1 MKIVKIVV
9 KYFCFVVLIFCSK
22 YLFSQI
28 ESAQNKLKKG
38 ESIIYFDKDWNI
50 IPSKYNAEY
59 YRIFKIGINNSS
71 NGEIKDY
78 YKSGKIQNVIE
89 KAIYFDLENEENWK
103 FDGLSKVYYETGE
116 VESKYIYVDNK
127 KEGFSRTYYKSGKL
141 KSISEYKNGLL
152 NGNKSTYRESGKLE
166 YIISYENDVSMSVK
180 NYNEDGTLKYHLTKK
195 NENTGEITKFFDSG
209 EKYSKVNVRWDDKE
223 SMLYD
228 GSFKTF
234 YKTGQV
240 KSAGFYKNDQL
251 DGSVREYSPNGKLML
266 VVKFKNNEETVR
278 YLKDKY
284 ENTIVTLYPE
294 DETITEYTCVDA
306 DCDEIFHPYFDEEEN
321 ALWVKYIWT
330 FTKKSNFKYGTAY
343 RIILDEKGEH
353 STLLLKVEVINEKS
367 SGLNFY
373 KWHGKKYS
381 YYKNSKLE
389 SESTYVNDKKDGQE
403 VSYNKYGNVTSTV
416 EWNNGVKNNW
426 TKDCSKTPCEYTFK
440 SYFNNKEEAEN
451 QGWKFNDNEYQ
462 ENFIPSEPAN
472 AEGTYFWKN
481 KNDYGHI
488 NSIDLPI
495 NFDENFQASVS
506 TKYWNGESG
515 SWFGIIVGWEDW
527 DNYVSLQITPNGY
540 YQADII
546 KSGINFGM
554 QDGQKLEGRNF
565 YDRVKLNIV
574 KRDGKLVF
582 TINQKI
588 VYITEFSKIIG
599 EKCGLYNS
607 GIKSVLF
614 DNFKVTKYKA
624 NQTSKPKPDYSSKN
638 QWAGNGSGIIIS
650 KNGLIATNNHV
661 IKGSSE
667 IEVEFLYNNEIK
679 SFKAKVVKTDPTN
692 DLAIIKIDDN
702 AFTGLS
708 TIRYNF
714 KTRSS
719 QVGES
724 VFALGYPK
732 ALSLMGKE
740 MKFTDGK
747 ISSKTGFQGDVTTYQ
762 TTTPIQPG
770 NSGGPLFDYNG
781 NFIGINSA
789 KIVQDDVD
797 NVSYSIKSLYLLT
810 LIDALAESVELPSDN
825 SISSLPLTT
834 KIKKLEKY
842 VTLIK
847 VR

>member
-1 MKIVKIVV
+1 MIINKTVFSNFF
-9 KYFCFVVLIFCSK
+9 YLILILWSNQ
-22 YLFSQI
+22 LFSQI
-28 ESAQNKLKKG
+28 ELAEKKLKKE

-59 YRIFKIGINNSS
+59 YRIFKIGIDNSS
-71 NGEIKDY
+71 KGIIKDY
-78 YKSGKIQNVIE
+78 YKSGEVQAIIE
-89 KAIYFDLENEENWK
+89 KALYVDFQDLNKWIYDGFEKQYYRTGKIADECFHFKGVINGPRKQYYESGGIRKIEIYQNGERTKFDL
-103 FDGLSKVYYETGE
+103 FY
-116 VESKYIYVDNK
+116 
-127 KEGFSRTYYKSGKL
+127 
-141 KSISEYKNGLL
+141 
-152 NGNKSTYRESGKLE
+152 ESGKKWASGALKNNKPQGLFIE
-166 YIISYENDVSMSVK
+166 YYESGEVWRKSIYDEGKEVSMSS
-180 NYNEDGTLKYHLTKK
+180 Y
-195 NENTGEITKFFDSG
+195 
-209 EKYSKVNVRWDDKE
+209 
-223 SMLYD
+223 
-228 GSFKTF
+228 FK
-234 YKTGQV
+234 
-240 KSAGFYKNDQL
+240 
-251 DGSVREYSPNGKLML
+251 NGKLN
-266 VVKFKNNEETVR
+266 VKST
-278 YLKDKY
+278 KDSK
-284 ENTIVTLYPE
+284 
-294 DETITEYTCVDA
+294 
-306 DCDEIFHPYFDEEEN
+306 
-321 ALWVKYIWT
+321 
-330 FTKKSNFKYGTAY
+330 
-343 RIILDEKGEH
+343 IIYDKFGKILLDEKKENYEINLWDVGVYTENLDEANYAEIKVYDSGYLNPKTYTSLLIKIEDGCYQYMTRSIEFTEENGEE
-353 STLLLKVEVINEKS
+353 TKNGILEVFYENGITKS
-367 SGLNFY
+367 KCN
-373 KWHGKKYS
+373 
-381 YYKNSKLE
+381 
-389 SESTYVNDKKDGQE
+389 YVNGEKHGEETFYDQ
-403 VSYNKYGNVTSTV
+403 YGIVTNIF

-426 TKDCSKTPCEYTFK
+426 TKDCSKTPCEYTFI

-451 QGWKFNDNEYQ
+451 QGWSFNDNDKQKNY
-462 ENFIPSEPAN
+462 ITSN
-472 AEGTYFWKN
+472 AEYYFKN
-481 KNDYGHI
+481 IKNSNFNHI
-488 NSIDLPI
+488 NLPI
-495 NFDENFQASVS
+495 NFNENFQASVYAD
-506 TKYWNGESG
+506 YWNGSQN

-527 DNYVSLQITPNGY
+527 DNYVDLTITPNGY
-540 YQADII
+540 YQANII
-546 KSGINFGM
+546 KDGINFGM
-554 QDGQKLEGRNF
+554 QDYKKLEGKTF
-565 YDRVKLNIV
+565 YDWVKLNIV
-574 KRDGKLVF
+574 KSNGKLVF
-582 TINQKI
+582 TINKKI
-588 VYITEFSKIIG
+588 VYISEFSKIIG

-607 GIKSVLF
+607 GIKSVQF
-614 DNFKVTKYKA
+614 DDFKVTKYKA

-708 TIRYNF
+708 NIRYNF

-781 NFIGINSA
+781 NFIGINSS